1 MSAPLVEV
9 PVVTECST
17 TPQPEIES
25 AIVVYEP
32 VAPAGTWLVP
42 VVVWAVRLPHESKL
56 ESVE

>member
-1 MSAPLVEV
+1 M
-9 PVVTECST
+9 PVVIECKT

-25 AIVVYEP
+25 AVVVYEP

-42 VVVWAVRLPHESKL
+42 VVTWAVRLPHESNV